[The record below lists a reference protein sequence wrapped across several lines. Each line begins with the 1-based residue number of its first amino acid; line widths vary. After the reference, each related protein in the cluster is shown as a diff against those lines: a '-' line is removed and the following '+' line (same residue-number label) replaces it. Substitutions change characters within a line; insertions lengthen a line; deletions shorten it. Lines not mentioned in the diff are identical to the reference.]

1 MNDNAFSKQVKYIHN
16 TNLNNFFPCM
26 KFNPIVQLCYVYT
39 YIHKLNSN
47 PYTNNRL
54 AENTTA
60 IQQAVVNNSCSELC
74 MVRV

>member
-39 YIHKLNSN
+39 QTKLQ
-47 PYTNNRL
+47 PL
-54 AENTTA
+54 H
-60 IQQAVVNNSCSELC
+60 
-74 MVRV
+74 